1 MCSKLKAAG
10 LKVDPF
16 PFLSL
21 NASVFQPLEEIISH
35 TGLGTQGWPTHAD
48 LPCTLSQDITPG
60 DNGAQERVG
69 KVS

>member
-1 MCSKLKAAG
+1 MCSKLKVVG

-48 LPCTLSQDITPG
+48 LPRTLSQDITPG

>member
-1 MCSKLKAAG
+1 MCSKLKAVG

-21 NASVFQPLEEIISH
+21 NASVFQPLEIISH
-35 TGLGTQGWPTHAD
+35 TGLGTQGGPTHAD